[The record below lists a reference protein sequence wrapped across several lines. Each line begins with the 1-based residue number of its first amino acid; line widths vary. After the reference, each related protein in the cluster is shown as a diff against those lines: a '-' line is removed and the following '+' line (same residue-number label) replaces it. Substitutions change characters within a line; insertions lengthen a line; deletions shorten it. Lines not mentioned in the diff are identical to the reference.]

1 MTTSSSRQRNYL
13 AAFWPESVTQM
24 KEIHHI
30 TENGL
35 KMFEENF
42 GFPSQTFIACNYVM
56 PRELESTIFRAGVDL
71 IQGQRGELLPSA
83 DGQTVS
89 IRRSYT
95 GQRNALGQYYSV
107 RNVKFEPFEDR
118 SRDWVA
124 SALSEIRQAFF
135 WANRQSSRPIELTT
149 SAAWILIIGIVIFFL
164 NSLLKKILITWPDVE
179 FVSSDEL
186 FAMMAH

>member
-1 MTTSSSRQRNYL
+1 
-13 AAFWPESVTQM
+13 M

-56 PRELESTIFRAGVDL
+56 PRERESTIFRAGVDL

-83 DGQTVS
+83 DWQTLS

-124 SALSEIRQAFF
+124 STLSEIRQAFF
-135 WANRQSSRPIELTT
+135 LGKPAIVSTHRANYVGGMDIDHRDCNL
-149 SAAWILIIGIVIFFL
+149 FF
-164 NSLLKKILITWPDVE
+164 
-179 FVSSDEL
+179 
-186 FAMMAH
+186 